1 MDIMK
6 KINLVNEKGFALMAA
21 IIACLILLAVG
32 MLVINLTVGDLKSSS
47 VTVGNKKSLA
57 ATESGVHRV
66 IQDFDPDP
74 ATWTTANGYSTD
86 CAASIPS
93 YDGGWRTINS
103 GTDANTQY
111 AVCAPTASELPP
123 VSVPGSAIDEWGMMR
138 YNGGVVGNNTSYH
151 SLTKVNIGIGYGP
164 VSMK

>member
-6 KINLVNEKGFALMAA
+6 KMNLSNEKGFALMAA

-47 VTVGNKKSLA
+47 VAVGNKKSLA
-57 ATESGVHRV
+57 ATESGIHRV
-66 IQDFDPDP
+66 IQDFNPP
-74 ATWTTANGYSTD
+74 VALAYATADCVANPNWQQISTGD
-86 CAASIPS
+86 SAGI
-93 YDGGWRTINS
+93 D
-103 GTDANTQY
+103 DNTRY
-111 AVCAPTASELPP
+111 AVCTPTESTLPP

-138 YNGGVVGNNTSYH
+138 YNGGVVGQNTSYH